1 MAAAIMHCAH
11 AVDKSVCSACA
22 ERLHEPLRDAPIW
35 LPAGDPRKAF
45 RHLESALRNARSA
58 TGASVGLSVEKLF
71 AFPVEKMPSAVGGKA
86 LDGAAGFLPVG
97 ERAREKALWNAP
109 RRCVAKLWTVD
120 PPMAPPSMLPSIAA
134 DFPEKP
140 ENPVFMGVL
149 ASKGEVLETFS
160 RAFPFRGFPVE
171 KLLAKCWR
179 KCLARSRSWPAGL
192 AVFCPSPML
201 RKLPGRSA
209 REASQGPGWA
219 PDTLWITL

>member
-1 MAAAIMHCAH
+1 M
-11 AVDKSVCSACA
+11 
-22 ERLHEPLRDAPIW
+22 HEPLRDAPIW
-35 LPAGDPRKAF
+35 LTADDPRKAF

-58 TGASVGLSVEKLF
+58 IGASVGLSVEKLF

-97 ERAREKALWNAP
+97 ERGREKALWNAP

-120 PPMAPPSMLPSIAA
+120 SPMAPPSMLPSIAA

-171 KLLAKCWR
+171 KLLANCAGSGPPGLPQGFGR
-179 KCLARSRSWPAGL
+179 AMAWPGEI
-192 AVFCPSPML
+192 V
-201 RKLPGRSA
+201 LPGSSERLSI
-209 REASQGPGWA
+209 SCG
-219 PDTLWITL
+219 